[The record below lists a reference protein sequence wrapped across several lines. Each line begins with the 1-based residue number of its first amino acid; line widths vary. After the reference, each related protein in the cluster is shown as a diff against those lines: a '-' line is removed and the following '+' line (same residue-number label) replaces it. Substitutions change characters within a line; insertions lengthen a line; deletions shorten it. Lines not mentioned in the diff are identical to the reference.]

1 MNPAY
6 VLSQIR
12 NFKKA
17 MEELLESTDE
27 EEEMDEG
34 SFYS

>member
-6 VLSQIR
+6 VLSQIKD
-12 NFKKA
+12 FKKA

-27 EEEMDEG
+27 EEMDEG

>member
-6 VLSQIR
+6 VLAQI
-12 NFKKA
+12 KGLEESLK
-17 MEELLESTDE
+17 ELLEPMD

>member
-1 MNPAY
+1 MNPAS
-6 VLSQIR
+6 VLSQIKD
-12 NFKKA
+12 FKKA
-17 MEELLESTDE
+17 MEELLEPMDK

>member
-6 VLSQIR
+6 VLSQIKD
-12 NFKKA
+12 FKKA
-17 MEELLESTDE
+17 MEELLESKDE
-27 EEEMDEG
+27 KEMDEG